1 MKQLQ
6 LQLEEWPM
14 AIQAAHQA
22 VAKAVEQEAEAL
34 DQVVM
39 EWHQVLKRLEA
50 RDFSI
55 CFQGEYLHMG
65 TWEVL
70 GLGFSPTEFQAS

>member
-22 VAKAVEQEAEAL
+22 VAKAVEQEAETL

-50 RDFSI
+50 QDFSI
-55 CFQGEYLHMG
+55 CFHSQYMG

-70 GLGFSPTEFQAS
+70 GLGFSPT